1 MNIREVSMS
10 RKKNT
15 ITNVLLVFMLLVGLS
30 VMLYPTVSDWWNK
43 NMTSRAISVYKE
55 AVTNTDDDAIFEMLA
70 KADEYNRQLAV
81 LRAPFTEYEKIGGYD
96 EILDLTG
103 TGIMGYITVPA
114 MNVELPI
121 YHGTSEGVLNIASGH
136 LKGSSFPVG
145 GADTHAVVS
154 AHRGLPSARLFTDLD
169 KLVVG
174 DYFTISVLDQ
184 VYTYEV
190 EEINIVLPTQVEP
203 LHIQPD
209 RDLVTLMTCTPYG
222 INTHRLLVR
231 AHRIATMYE
240 AQSVRVPA
248 DCIQVDPLLVVPAIA
263 LPLMV
268 ILLVFW
274 FRGGKKT
281 VGFDELGVSYKYRY

>member
-1 MNIREVSMS
+1 MS

-70 KADEYNRQLAV
+70 KADEYNRQLAK

-281 VGFDELGVSYKYRY
+281 VGFDELCVSYKYRY

>member
-1 MNIREVSMS
+1 MS

-145 GADTHAVVS
+145 GADTHAVIS

>member
-1 MNIREVSMS
+1 MS
-10 RKKNT
+10 KKKNI
-15 ITNVLLVFMLLVGLS
+15 ITNVLLVLMLLVGLS
-30 VMLYPTVSDWWNK
+30 VMLYPTVSNWWNK

-55 AVTNTDDDAIFEMLA
+55 TVTDTDDDTIFQMLA
-70 KADEYNRQLAV
+70 EADAYNKRLAA
-81 LRAPFTEYEKIGGYD
+81 LRAPFSEYDKIPGYD
-96 EILDLTG
+96 DILDLTG

-121 YHGTSEGVLNIASGH
+121 YHGTGEGVLNIASGH

-145 GADTHAVVS
+145 GADTHSVIS

-174 DYFTISVLDQ
+174 DYFTVSVLDQ

-190 EEINIVLPTQVEP
+190 EEINIVLPSQVEE
-203 LHIQPD
+203 LYIQPD

-231 AHRIATMYE
+231 ARRIATKYE

-248 DCIQVDPLLVVPAIA
+248 DCIQVDPMLVVPVIA
-263 LPLMV
+263 LPLMI
-268 ILLVFW
+268 ILLIFW
-274 FRGGKKT
+274 FSGKRRRPE
-281 VGFDELGVSYKYRY
+281 FDELGVSYKYRY

>member
-1 MNIREVSMS
+1 MS

-81 LRAPFTEYEKIGGYD
+81 LRAPFTEYEKIGDYD

>member
-1 MNIREVSMS
+1 MS